1 LNSKTDNTERPPE
14 RPFDSSPSSR
24 PSERLQAF
32 LAHAGIAS
40 RRASERLILEGRV
53 TVNGGVVTELGAKA
67 APGDA
72 VCVDGIPVRR
82 ETVMRYLALHKPPG
96 YICASSD
103 PQGRPLA
110 LDLLPA
116 GIGERLYSVGRLDFA
131 SSGLILFTNDG
142 DFAAKT
148 GHPRANI
155 EKEYVVKATRP
166 IPGELAARFTEGV
179 RLADAE
185 TGKTALFRATSI
197 RRIAANTLSV
207 VLVEGKNREIR
218 RVFSHFHLHIASLQR
233 VRIGPVLLGGLPE
246 GASRPLTPHE
256 LSALQGQGGRTQ

>member
-1 LNSKTDNTERPPE
+1 MNSYKT
-14 RPFDSSPSSR
+14 
-24 PSERLQAF
+24 ERLQAF
-32 LAHAGIAS
+32 LAHAGVAS

-53 TVNGGVVTELGAKA
+53 TVNGGVVTELGTKVSDA
-67 APGDA
+67 DA
-72 VCVDGIPVRR
+72 VSVDGIPVRR

-116 GIGERLYSVGRLDFA
+116 GIGERLYSVGRLDYE

-142 DFAAKT
+142 DFAAKI

-166 IPGELAARFTEGV
+166 IPDTLAERFAKGI
-179 RLADAE
+179 RLGIRLGLRLEDPQ
-185 TGKTALFRATSI
+185 TGRTALFQAASI
-197 RRIAANTLSV
+197 KRIAPDALSV
-207 VLVEGKNREIR
+207 ILVEGKNREIR
-218 RVFSHFHLHIASLQR
+218 RVFSHFHLHISSLR
-233 VRIGPVLLGGLPE
+233 RIRIGPVLLAGLPE

-256 LSALQGQGGRTQ
+256 LSALSALIEGRNS